1 MKDILDLKSDADY
14 QLRKADDM
22 VAAYEQ
28 AGRTP
33 TDEEKRQIKQH
44 QAEAARLMAEIEEI
58 KEAERI
64 ASEVRQQRE
73 AFRKPAE
80 RKASPMPADNDG
92 DHYVKAN
99 EIEIRSYVP
108 HNLTCFKDSG
118 KGTAAAARDGYQFGV
133 WLAAKFWGDGAPWA
147 AKRARELA
155 YNSRAMNE
163 GVNTHGGALVADQ
176 YSAYLIKLVEEYGVW
191 IKESRVV
198 PMTSDHMIVP
208 RQTSSL
214 TTYNVGEGV
223 ATTESEIGLDNIT
236 LTAKKLGV
244 LARYSSE
251 LSEDAVLSVAD
262 MIATEM
268 ARTAAQKMDEV
279 GFDGDGSNA
288 DFGIQGLVPRIE
300 ALDSTYWCQTRIV
313 PINTLAEVTA
323 AALGKIQGRVGLH
336 SKPNGKFYV
345 SPSAADVAIGGV
357 LQGMGGV
364 TIAEASGAVPM
375 RYNGYPV
382 VQSHYLRE
390 ESSGSIADDDVM
402 VIFGD
407 LRNAATTGIRR
418 QFEIAE
424 SRERYFLEDQIAL
437 RGILRFDINIH
448 DLGGLES
455 AGHTA
460 KGPLCAFMA
469 DAA

>member
-1 MKDILDLKSDADY
+1 MKDIIDLKSEADY
-14 QLRKADDM
+14 QLRKADDL
-22 VAAYEQ
+22 VALFEKE
-28 AGRTP
+28 GRAP
-33 TDEEKRQIKQH
+33 TDAEKKQIKEH
-44 QAEAARLMAEIEEI
+44 QAEAARLMLEVEEI

-64 ASEVRQQRE
+64 AAEVRKQRDE
-73 AFRKPAE
+73 FRKPVE
-80 RKASPMPADNDG
+80 RKAQPMQPDNDG
-92 DHYVKAN
+92 DHYVTAKKF
-99 EIEIRSYVP
+99 ELRSYVP
-108 HNLTCFKDSG
+108 YSLDCFKDRGQGSA
-118 KGTAAAARDGYQFGV
+118 KAAEDGYRFGV
-133 WLAAKFWGDGAPWA
+133 WLAAKFWGDGALWS
-147 AKRARELA
+147 KQRFRDLSNNE
-155 YNSRAMNE
+155 RAMNE
-163 GVNTHGGALVADQ
+163 GVNTQGGALVADQ

-208 RQTSSL
+208 RQTSTL
-214 TTYNVGEGV
+214 TTYNVGEGS
-223 ATTESEIGLDNIT
+223 ATTESELALDNIT

-262 MIATEM
+262 MLASEM
-268 ARTAAQKMDEV
+268 ARTAAQKIDEV

-288 DFGIQGLVPRIE
+288 DFGIQGLIPRLE
-300 ALDSTYWCQTRIV
+300 ALDSTYWAQTRIV
-313 PINTLAEVTA
+313 PINTLAELTA

-336 SKPNGKFYV
+336 SKPNGKFYC
-345 SPSAADVAIGGV
+345 SPSAADVGIGGV

-424 SRERYFLEDQIAL
+424 SKERYFLEDQIAL